1 MKLINDKGL
10 ELLAK
15 SLDDRT
21 KAVVAAAVKTEA
33 DRAKAE
39 EASLLGKV
47 NGKSDEGHSHDDRY
61 FTEDEIINK
70 LADKSDTDHKHDND
84 YAAKDSVYTKADVN
98 TLLGTKASLAH
109 EHNDLYYTEGE
120 IDDLLEDKS
129 NVGHDHDDD
138 YAEKTHNHNNDY
150 YTKTEVDGELG
161 KKSDDGHK
169 HNDDYYT
176 KKQIDDEL
184 ATQLATKSDTTH
196 KHNDDYYT
204 KSEVNA
210 ELSKKAESSHGAHVP
225 TPQAT
230 DNKKFLRNDNTWADV
245 TPENIGAAKE
255 SHDHDTKYYTI
266 SQIDAKVTT
275 INNAIDGKANA
286 SHGKHLPETGT
297 ADNKIFLR
305 NDGNW
310 ATVDPENIGA
320 AKASHEHNQYC
331 TTAIVNGHVSTLEG
345 KITTAQANALA
356 DAKTYANQEIAKLV
370 DSAPEAMNTLNELA
384 EAIKTHNNTYTA
396 YVQTVT
402 SDIAAAKSAAI
413 ADAAAKDTALHTKI
427 SAEIDTD
434 VKVEADRAKAAE
446 QVLQANIDK
455 KAATGHSHNNLVIK
469 LNSGT
474 TEGTNLFTYV
484 GTADKTV
491 NITASSI
498 GASASGHNHD
508 DKYYTESEIDA
519 KITTINNA
527 INGKANSSHGTHVT
541 YDTTAPKANGTAAAG
556 SSANVA
562 RADHVHPLQTTIS
575 GNAGSATKVNN
586 NMVVKLNGGTT
597 EGTNLFTF
605 NGSAAKNINITP
617 AAIGAEPA
625 QKTVG
630 APTAA
635 GTVITLTTNRYQK
648 IAASGVTEIKLP
660 SVSSFTEITLFVNGA
675 LTSLTLPDCKWRV
688 DHNIEVATSYAITF
702 TYTTVEWLAEIKC
715 FS

>member
-1 MKLINDKGL
+1 MKLVNDKGL
-10 ELLAK
+10 ELFAK

-21 KAVVAAAVKTEA
+21 KAAIAAAVKVEA

-47 NGKSDEGHSHDDRY
+47 NSKSDEGHSHDDKY
-61 FTEDEIINK
+61 FTEEEVTNK
-70 LADKSDTDHKHDND
+70 LKLKSDIDHKHDD
-84 YAAKDSVYTKADVN
+84 IYAAKNSVYTKTDVD
-98 TLLGTKASLAH
+98 TMLGAKAPSTH
-109 EHNDLYYTEGE
+109 DHNNLYYTEGE
-120 IDDLLEDKS
+120 VDDLLEDKS
-129 NVGHDHDDD
+129 DVGHDHDGD
-138 YAEKTHNHNNDY
+138 YAEKSHNHNNDY

-161 KKSDDGHK
+161 KKSDEGHK

-176 KKQIDDEL
+176 KQQIDEEL
-184 ATQLATKSDTTH
+184 TTKLATKSDTTH

-204 KSEVNA
+204 KSEVNT
-210 ELSKKAESSHGAHVP
+210 ELSKKADSSHGTHVP

-384 EAIKTHNNTYTA
+384 NAIKNHATEYEA
-396 YVQTVT
+396 YVATVT
-402 SDIAAAKSAAI
+402 SDIATAKSQAISEAAS
-413 ADAAAKDTALHTKI
+413 KDTALHTTI
-427 SAEIDTD
+427 SAEIDSD
-434 VKVEADRAKAAE
+434 VLVETNRAKAAE
-446 QVLQANIDK
+446 QALQANIDK

-469 LNSGT
+469 LNGGS
-474 TEGTNLFTYV
+474 TEGNNLFTYV
-484 GTADKTV
+484 GTADKTID
-491 NITASSI
+491 ITPAKI

-519 KITTINNA
+519 KITTINNS
-527 INGKANSSHGTHVT
+527 INGKANASHGTHVA
-541 YDTTAPKANGTAAAG
+541 DALSSAAPKANGTAAAG
-556 SSANVA
+556 TSSLVA
-562 RADHVHPLQTTIS
+562 REDHVHPLQTTIT
-575 GNAGSATKVNN
+575 GNAGSASKVNN
-586 NMVVKLNGGTT
+586 ALSIQLNGGTAT
-597 EGTNLFTF
+597 SFD
-605 NGSAAKNINITP
+605 GSAVKSINITP

-635 GTVITLTTNRYQK
+635 GTVITLTTDRYQK

-660 SVSSFTEITLFVNGA
+660 SNVSSFTEITLFVNGA

-688 DHNIEVATSYAITF
+688 DHNIEAATSYAITF